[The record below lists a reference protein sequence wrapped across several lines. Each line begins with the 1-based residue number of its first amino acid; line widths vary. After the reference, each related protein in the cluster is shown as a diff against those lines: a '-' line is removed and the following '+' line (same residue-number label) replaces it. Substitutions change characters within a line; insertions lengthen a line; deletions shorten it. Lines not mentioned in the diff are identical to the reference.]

1 MGRNKSELYWR
12 AEIILKK
19 NLKKIEGKLSFFYR
33 KTLRK
38 LKKNAS
44 FLEKNLKKIEGKMLV
59 FYRKTLRKLK
69 EKWEFSIVKP

>member
-1 MGRNKSELYWR
+1 M
-12 AEIILKK
+12 KK

-59 FYRKTLRKLK
+59 LYRKTLRKLK
-69 EKWEFSIVKP
+69 EK